1 VGEPGGPWHAH
12 KFDWLAHRLPYVLV
26 LFFWRE
32 NYIFTY
38 SYMSFVQCITVLM
51 ALFIS

>member
-1 VGEPGGPWHAH
+1 MSQVGHGTPTNLIGWPTDCPM
-12 KFDWLAHRLPYVLV
+12 FLV

-51 ALFIS
+51 ALFID